1 MQKRVLPAI
10 GRCCLIVLI
19 GLCSGVRTLPAQG
32 TDVPGDSS
40 SSLAD
45 QDAGLDILKNFSL
58 ILFPKV
64 FADAWELRE
73 YVRGDAFAR
82 VRRVQ
87 GDGAAVDA
95 LFAYARELSWHNNAE
110 ALLISL
116 AASLDHRRVGV
127 LIPPFNFA
135 LWFPLTSEFPEEF
148 ESRVSALP
156 RKLYADSPNTPGGDR
171 DKLQHFFGS
180 AFLAYVFESRESA
193 DRVGDFVEWGE
204 ERFVVNGTYD
214 PRDLRANWQG
224 QQFGLRLL
232 DDPRARPSHFLHL
245 VLALKARPSPEE
257 QLREWEE
264 FTSDVPEVR

>member
-1 MQKRVLPAI
+1 MQKPVFPALAR
-10 GRCCLIVLI
+10 GCLIVLI
-19 GLCSGVRTLPAQG
+19 GLLPGVHASPAQG
-32 TDVPGDSS
+32 TDVPADSS
-40 SSLAD
+40 LSLAD
-45 QDAGLDILKNFSL
+45 QDEGLEVLKNFSF

-73 YVRGDAFAR
+73 YVRGEAFAR

-127 LIPPFNFA
+127 LIPPFNFT

-156 RKLYADSPNTPGGDR
+156 RTLYADSPNTPGGDR

-193 DRVGDFVEWGE
+193 NRVGDFVEWGE
-204 ERFVVNGTYD
+204 ERFVVDGVND
-214 PRDLRANWQG
+214 PRDVRANWQG
-224 QQFGLRLL
+224 QQFGLSLL
-232 DDPRARPSHFLHL
+232 DDPHARPSQFLRL

-257 QLREWEE
+257 QLRDWEE